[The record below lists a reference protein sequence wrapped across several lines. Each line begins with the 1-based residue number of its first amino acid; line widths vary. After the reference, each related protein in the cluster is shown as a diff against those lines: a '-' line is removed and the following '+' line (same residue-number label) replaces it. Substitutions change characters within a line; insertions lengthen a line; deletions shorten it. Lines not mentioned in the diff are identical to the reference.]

1 MGDFLRKQYDKQSCN
16 HTVIISMYSS
26 NEIEKVKELLEGNGY
41 TVISYLLSNP
51 SPNQLTV
58 QEAEAEKKKIAAE
71 AEAEATLTKALA
83 QAEANEKL
91 NNSLSKNLIDY
102 EAIQKWNGEMPK
114 VSGSNGTIIDGS
126 SLFGTE
132 KESE

>member
-1 MGDFLRKQYDKQSCN
+1 MKKAETEKQA
-16 HTVIISMYSS
+16 VIV
-26 NEIEKVKELLEGNGY
+26 NA
-41 TVISYLLSNP
+41 
-51 SPNQLTV
+51 
-58 QEAEAEKKKIAAE
+58 EAEAEKKKIAAE

-83 QAEANEKL
+83 EANEKL
-91 NNSLSKNLIDY
+91 TNSLSKNLIDY